1 MDQRKKEIQAKGD
14 EPEGFSRNPKIST
27 VCHGF
32 STLFGSPVV
41 RAEGMR
47 I

>member
-1 MDQRKKEIQAKGD
+1 MDQRKKEIQREGD
-14 EPEGFSRNPKIST
+14 EPEGFSRNPKISI
-27 VCHGF
+27 VGHGF